1 MTITVINIKNRENS
15 AKLQEAPADIEGKY
29 WLTLGQQYLS
39 NEKPADAVDALQR
52 AAVATP
58 LNAEVYRL
66 QALALHANDQPT
78 EALAA
83 GMAVA
88 ALEDRSAIAL
98 FNIGTTYFMN
108 LHFEPAAKWYRL
120 ALMLD
125 PDLFQANQNI
135 ALILYREGRLAEA
148 DIHYDRAYRQQSLFI
163 DPATM
168 PMRNILILCAGRPGN
183 VPFDYLLPQT
193 RNTRIKWVIEY
204 AVRGEQ
210 QLPHY
215 DLIFNAIGDADTANR
230 SRDAVD
236 WFLALN
242 SKPVLNPPEVIER
255 TSRDQI
261 GVLLDGIANIHIPRV
276 IRWDRRQAA
285 LADTNA
291 NADTNMDPLTAAAAT
306 AALSYPVIVRPAG
319 AHGGDG
325 VVLVHSPQ
333 EMAAIS
339 AAAMAATAD
348 ELYLS
353 SYCEYRSTDG
363 FYRKYRVIFVDR
375 KPYPYHLAIS
385 SQWLTHYV
393 TADMLSLRWKLAEE
407 YMFLNDPV
415 TALGGAA
422 WQALENMGQRLN
434 LDFGGVDFSILPDG
448 KLLLFEANATMLV
461 HPEAYSAELKFK
473 NIFVQR
479 ILDAFEQLLDRR
491 IAG

>member
-1 MTITVINIKNRENS
+1 MTITAMNSASS
-15 AKLQEAPADIEGKY
+15 AKLQAANADLEGKY
-29 WLTLGQQYLS
+29 WLARGQEYLS
-39 NEKPADAVDALQR
+39 HEKFADAVDALQR
-52 AAVATP
+52 AAVAMP
-58 LNAEVYRL
+58 LNGEVYRL
-66 QALALHANDQPT
+66 QALAYHASGQQT

-88 ALEDRSAIAL
+88 ALEGRSAIAL

-108 LHFEPAAKWYRL
+108 QHFEPAAKWYRL

-125 PDLFQANQNI
+125 PDLVEANQNI
-135 ALILYREGRLAEA
+135 ALILHREGRLAEA
-148 DIHYDRAYRQQSLFI
+148 GMHYDRAYRQQSLFI

-168 PMRNILILCAGRPGN
+168 PMRNILILCASRPGN
-183 VPFDYLLPQT
+183 VPFDYLLPLT
-193 RNTRIKWVIEY
+193 KNTRIKWVIEY
-204 AVRGEQ
+204 AIKGEQ

-215 DLIFNAIGDADTANR
+215 DLIFNAIGDADMASR

-242 SKPVLNPPEVIER
+242 DKPVLNPPQAIEQ
-255 TSRDQI
+255 TARDRI
-261 GVLLDGIANIHIPRV
+261 GVLLDGIENIHIPPV
-276 IRWDRRQAA
+276 IRWDQRQ
-285 LADTNA
+285 ADTNTL
-291 NADTNMDPLTAAAAT
+291 NAAAAT
-306 AALSYPVIVRPAG
+306 AALSYPIIVRPTG

-333 EMAAIS
+333 EMAAVS
-339 AAAMAATAD
+339 AAAMAATVDTAAD

-353 SYCEYRSTDG
+353 SYCEYRSSDG

-415 TALGGAA
+415 SALGGAA
-422 WQALENMGQRLN
+422 WQALETMAQRLN
-434 LDFGGVDFSILPDG
+434 LDFGGVDFSILQDG

-461 HPEAYSAELKFK
+461 HPETYSKELKFK
-473 NIFVQR
+473 NVFVQR
-479 ILDAFEQLLDRR
+479 ILDAFDQLLDRR
-491 IAG
+491 ILST